1 MARQWFYTHDSEQ
14 QGPVSAAELK
24 ELAAAG
30 KLSRQ
35 DLVWAEG
42 MSEWKPAGRMK
53 GLFTADDAGSP
64 LAAATTAAATSVS
77 GSASASAATAA
88 SASAKPA
95 LAQDGDGHDDEDS
108 LPFSPR
114 YILTGIGGF
123 VAALG
128 IAFTV
133 VAQSPLALGLTVGGL
148 ALAILSLS
156 IEIGRL
162 FSQAVTNLGFGI
174 RAMAQQR
181 QQAKQLALTKSRLA
195 EEARAAAAQAAAQ
208 AAATTSAAT
217 SAATPAAALAPVATV
232 AGQSAA
238 TPPLPAGNVVV
249 VNQPPIQKWSPG
261 IAAVLSFF
269 IPGLGQL
276 YKGQI
281 INGIV
286 WFFFV
291 GFGYV
296 ALILPGLILHLL
308 CIVGAASGNPWTEG
322 KTTVVRE

>member
-53 GLFTADDAGSP
+53 GLFTAGDA
-64 LAAATTAAATSVS
+64 V
-77 GSASASAATAA
+77 SASASAATAA
-88 SASAKPA
+88 TASAKPA

-148 ALAILSLS
+148 ALAILSLAV
-156 IEIGRL
+156 EIGRL

-174 RAMAQQR
+174 RAMAEQR
-181 QQAKQLALTKSRLA
+181 KQAKQLALTKSRLA
-195 EEARAAAAQAAAQ
+195 EEARAEAARAAAQ
-208 AAATTSAAT
+208 AAATT
-217 SAATPAAALAPVATV
+217 PAANLPPVATA

>member
-53 GLFTADDAGSP
+53 GLFAADDA
-64 LAAATTAAATSVS
+64 V
-77 GSASASAATAA
+77 SAA
-88 SASAKPA
+88 ASAKPA

-174 RAMAQQR
+174 RAMAEQR

-195 EEARAAAAQAAAQ
+195 EEARAEAAQAAAK
-208 AAATTSAAT
+208 AAATTP
-217 SAATPAAALAPVATV
+217 AATPAAALAPVATV
-232 AGQSAA
+232 AGQSAT

-322 KTTVVRE
+322 KATGVRE

>member
-1 MARQWFYTHDSEQ
+1 MARQWFYTHDNEQ

-24 ELAAAG
+24 ELAARG

-53 GLFTADDAGSP
+53 GLFTEGDAGSP
-64 LAAATTAAATSVS
+64 SAT
-77 GSASASAATAA
+77 
-88 SASAKPA
+88 ASAKPA
-95 LAQDGDGHDDEDS
+95 LAQDGEGHDDADS

-162 FSQAVTNLGFGI
+162 VSQAVTNLGFGI
-174 RAMAQQR
+174 RARAEQR

-195 EEARAAAAQAAAQ
+195 EEARAEAAQAAAQ
-208 AAATTSAAT
+208 AAA
-217 SAATPAAALAPVATV
+217 ATPAAAPAANLAPVATA

>member
-53 GLFTADDAGSP
+53 GLFTEDDA
-64 LAAATTAAATSVS
+64 
-77 GSASASAATAA
+77 GSASASAAAATAASVSA
-88 SASAKPA
+88 SASASAVTAATASARPA

-123 VAALG
+123 GAALG

-148 ALAILSLS
+148 ALAILSLAV
-156 IEIGRL
+156 EIGRL

-174 RAMAQQR
+174 RAMAEQR
-181 QQAKQLALTKSRLA
+181 QQAKQLALTKARLA
-195 EEARAAAAQAAAQ
+195 EEARAEAAQAAAQ
-208 AAATTSAAT
+208 AAATTLAA
-217 SAATPAAALAPVATV
+217 APAAALAPVATV
-232 AGQSAA
+232 AGQSAT